1 MTRSFI
7 AKTGVAVVAV
17 AVAAGVLF
25 AQQKPSGQQHEHGA
39 VQAQGAKTG
48 AGAAS
53 SAVADAMS
61 EEIAATSHEHDN
73 EVAIFCPTM
82 KTGQLCSH
90 GTMNILQLKGAQG
103 DQWLTL
109 ARKYNKA
116 VDTATLQLFKD
127 AEGTLSKE
135 QLELLKAWF
144 AVGLNPQINELLY
157 SKGLGPKDAKK

>member
-1 MTRSFI
+1 MVQRWMKRMMAALAVLTL
-7 AKTGVAVVAV
+7 TG
-17 AVAAGVLF
+17 GLTY
-25 AQQKPSGQQHEHGA
+25 AQQKPAAQKHDYSA
-39 VQAQGAKTG
+39 MQAQGTK
-48 AGAAS
+48 AGKNATPDDV
-53 SAVADAMS
+53 SAAMS
-61 EEIAATSHEHDN
+61 EEMSAEPKGKEDEI
-73 EVAIFCPTM
+73 AIFCPTM

-103 DQWLTL
+103 DQWLAL

-116 VDTATLQLFKD
+116 VDTATLELFKD

-157 SKGLGPKDAKK
+157 SKGLGPKK

>member
-1 MTRSFI
+1 MHRWMERI
-7 AKTGVAVVAV
+7 MAALAVVTL
-17 AVAAGVLF
+17 AAGLAY
-25 AQQKPSGQQHEHGA
+25 AQQKPAGQQHDQSAMQAHGT
-39 VQAQGAKTG
+39 KTG
-48 AGAAS
+48 ASTTSDAV
-53 SAVADAMS
+53 SAAMS
-61 EEIAATSHEHDN
+61 EDMPATSHEHDN

-103 DQWLTL
+103 DQWLAL

-144 AVGLNPQINELLY
+144 AVGLNPEINELLY
-157 SKGLGPKDAKK
+157 GKGLGPKK